1 MTSKQYREANNKIYP
16 VIITI
21 LGYFVLTLLAS
32 ILTTDETWK
41 VWAQFIT
48 SLGSL
53 LISTFFFIF
62 KKGTKLCTLATLGS
76 SAVAYTVIALFN
88 STEGTYVYAIPI
100 LLTSMALLNLR
111 LVVCGNI
118 VILVANILRVVTNWK
133 DDSAYQITAFVSIL
147 SLILIA
153 IASISIT
160 KLLIKFNKENMDS
173 IQQAHDKQS
182 EYNDKMTHIA
192 ESIIQKFEQTME
204 TVDRL
209 KQCVDTSHLAMNN
222 IASST
227 ESTAEAIQ
235 KQAAMCVEI
244 QQESDIANQKI
255 QKILAASGRTA
266 STLSEGNVEILELKE
281 QATNVAQIS
290 NETVRVIGRLTEQ
303 VNEVQNFV
311 GTILNIS
318 NQTNLLALNASI
330 EAARAGEA
338 GKGFAVVADEI
349 RQLSEQTKEASN
361 HITQII
367 AELNQGAQAANTSIE
382 ESAASVAQQNDMI
395 LNTQKRFE
403 DIRIEMTDL
412 STNIQQMEQSM
423 HMILSSTDTISDHI
437 TQLSATSEEVAAA
450 SFEGQKTSDTA
461 VANMNSCKETL
472 ESICTLAQD
481 LKDVKIND

>member
-1 MTSKQYREANNKIYP
+1 MT
-16 VIITI
+16 
-21 LGYFVLTLLAS
+21 S

-160 KLLIKFNKENMDS
+160 KLLIKFDKENMDS
-173 IQQAHDKQS
+173 IQQA
-182 EYNDKMTHIA
+182 
-192 ESIIQKFEQTME
+192 ME

-255 QKILAASGRTA
+255 HKILAASGRTA

-303 VNEVQNFV
+303 VNEVQIFYGHYFRSYYSV
-311 GTILNIS
+311 IC
-318 NQTNLLALNASI
+318 NQRRS
-330 EAARAGEA
+330 GC
-338 GKGFAVVADEI
+338 GF
-349 RQLSEQTKEASN
+349 
-361 HITQII
+361 
-367 AELNQGAQAANTSIE
+367 
-382 ESAASVAQQNDMI
+382 
-395 LNTQKRFE
+395 F
-403 DIRIEMTDL
+403 
-412 STNIQQMEQSM
+412 
-423 HMILSSTDTISDHI
+423 
-437 TQLSATSEEVAAA
+437 
-450 SFEGQKTSDTA
+450 
-461 VANMNSCKETL
+461 
-472 ESICTLAQD
+472 
-481 LKDVKIND
+481 

>member
-1 MTSKQYREANNKIYP
+1 MT
-16 VIITI
+16 
-21 LGYFVLTLLAS
+21 S

-48 SLGSL
+48 SLDSL

-160 KLLIKFNKENMDS
+160 KLLIKFDKENMDS

-227 ESTAEAIQ
+227 EST
-235 KQAAMCVEI
+235 
-244 QQESDIANQKI
+244 
-255 QKILAASGRTA
+255 
-266 STLSEGNVEILELKE
+266 LSEGNVEILELKE

-290 NETVRVIGRLTEQ
+290 IENVRVIGLLTEQ
-303 VNEVQNFV
+303 VNEVQIFYGHYFRSYYSV
-311 GTILNIS
+311 IC
-318 NQTNLLALNASI
+318 NQRRS
-330 EAARAGEA
+330 GC
-338 GKGFAVVADEI
+338 GF
-349 RQLSEQTKEASN
+349 
-361 HITQII
+361 
-367 AELNQGAQAANTSIE
+367 
-382 ESAASVAQQNDMI
+382 
-395 LNTQKRFE
+395 F
-403 DIRIEMTDL
+403 
-412 STNIQQMEQSM
+412 
-423 HMILSSTDTISDHI
+423 
-437 TQLSATSEEVAAA
+437 
-450 SFEGQKTSDTA
+450 
-461 VANMNSCKETL
+461 
-472 ESICTLAQD
+472 
-481 LKDVKIND
+481 